1 MKACDSIA
9 PRCSRTVAKDK
20 YASQARRARR
30 PQPSRSW
37 LVLAA
42 QGKRAEA
49 LAIYQQATGI
59 MRHLVE
65 ADPDNVELLIE
76 LVADWAKVATVSEPP
91 AARPALNKA
100 LAILEKL
107 EAEHRLPPDQ
117 QRWPEIVRAELAK
130 LL

>member
-1 MKACDSIA
+1 
-9 PRCSRTVAKDK
+9 
-20 YASQARRARR
+20 
-30 PQPSRSW
+30 
-37 LVLAA
+37 VLAA

-76 LVADWAKVATVSEPP
+76 LVADWVKVATVSEPP
-91 AARPALNKA
+91 AARPALNEA

-107 EAEHRLPPDQ
+107 EAEHRLPPDRQ
-117 QRWPEIVRAELAK
+117 NWPEIVRAELAK
-130 LL
+130 LLGARADLPQASGDRRFDRMRRHG